1 MKNKRIQSNYVKVI
15 GTINS
20 TLEYSH
26 EMFGEKFYE
35 FYLQVSRLSNN
46 KDELPIIISERLINK
61 TNMEKGNYV
70 IVEGQFRSYNRYE
83 ENANKLLLRIFVRDL
98 IVPKEEEKEE
108 LNKKPNEVLLNGF
121 LCKEPKYRTT
131 PFGREITDMLIAV
144 NRPYN
149 KSDYIPCIAWGRN
162 ARYCEKLEV
171 GDHIKIWGRIQSRK
185 YQKKYDNGT
194 QETKTAYEVSIA
206 KLEYYKNEN
215 NRKKSTELHV

>member
-1 MKNKRIQSNYVKVI
+1 MKNKRIQSNYVKII

-35 FYLQVSRLSNN
+35 FHLEVPRLSDN
-46 KDELPIIISERLINK
+46 KDDLPIIISERLINK
-61 TNMEKGNYV
+61 TNMEKGKYV

-83 ENANKLLLRIFVRDL
+83 ENTNKLLLRIFVRDL
-98 IVPKEEEKEE
+98 IVPNEEEKEE
-108 LNKKPNEVLLNGF
+108 LNKKPNEVLLNGY

-144 NRPYN
+144 NRSYN